1 MNYKVTLLKGDG
13 IGPEVISS
21 VCQIFKAAQTP
32 IEWEEMPA
40 GAEAAK
46 HFGSPMPQKTLDSI
60 RKNRLGLKG
69 PLMTPKGKGFRSA
82 NVALRKALNLY
93 VGLRPVKSLPGIVT
107 PYKDVDLV
115 LLRENTEDL
124 YSGIEHEVIPGT
136 VITIKTSTQRAAHK
150 IASWGFEYMR
160 YEGRRSIHCC
170 HKAPIVPMADG
181 AFLDAFNQVAAEY
194 PYIESKD
201 IFVDNLAMSLA
212 MHPEDFDVLLLQ
224 NLYGDIISD
233 LAGGL
238 VGGLGVVPGANIGD
252 RIAVF
257 EAVHGTA
264 PDIAGQGKANPLAI
278 LNSALLL
285 LRYVGERKKADRIE
299 CAVFDVLEEGQYLT
313 ADLCEDK
320 SKGVSTQI
328 FTDAVIDKL

>member
-1 MNYKVTLLKGDG
+1 MNYRVTLLKGDG

-21 VCQIFKAAQTP
+21 VCQIFNAARSP

-40 GAEAAK
+40 GAGAVDE
-46 HFGSPMPQKTLDSI
+46 FGLPMPEITLNSI

-69 PLMTPKGKGFRSA
+69 PLMTPKGKGFGSA

-93 VGLRPVKSLPGIVT
+93 VGLRPVKSLPGVKT
-107 PYKDVDLV
+107 PYKNVDIV
-115 LLRENTEDL
+115 LFRENTEDL
-124 YSGIEHEVIPGT
+124 YSGIEHEVLPGT
-136 VITIKTSTQRAAHK
+136 VITIKTSTQKAAKK
-150 IASWGFEYMR
+150 IAHWGFEYMR
-160 YEGRRSIHCC
+160 YEGRRKVHCC

-181 AFLDAFNQVAAEY
+181 AFLDAFKDVASEY
-194 PYIESKD
+194 PYIQSED
-201 IFVDNLAMSLA
+201 IFVDNLAMALA
-212 MHPEDFDVLLLQ
+212 MNPDNFDVLLLQ

-285 LRYVGERKKADRIE
+285 LRYVGERKIADRIE
-299 CAVFDVLEEGQYLT
+299 RAVFDVLEEGVYLT
-313 ADLCEDK
+313 ADLCEDR
-320 SKGVSTQI
+320 SKGVPTQT
-328 FTDAVIDKL
+328 FTDAIIDKL